1 MPRAGCGQTR
11 GARIASRAAT
21 RKWTSIDPEA
31 SCVVEMRCARST
43 WSPSARSGV
52 SSRLAPPVTR
62 SEEHTPELQPR
73 FGISSAVFF
82 LNETATTEIYTLSL
96 HDALPIC
103 RGDEV
108 AEEHVVPIREIG
120 GELEARA
127 ARD

>member
-52 SSRLAPPVTR
+52 SSRPAPPVTFAPPWIDAGGGRGGGEVGEVGGGGRGGGGGRLIPRGILEAEIESR
-62 SEEHTPELQPR
+62 SGRREL
-73 FGISSAVFF
+73 
-82 LNETATTEIYTLSL
+82 
-96 HDALPIC
+96 ALP
-103 RGDEV
+103 E
-108 AEEHVVPIREIG
+108 
-120 GELEARA
+120 
-127 ARD
+127 